1 MKYLK
6 SFNESHYQYL
16 TDVNNNCKDILLELS
31 DKEIKY
37 EIYGYE
43 GVQMGSRHKSGSYIG
58 DMIKIEIGD
67 EYKNVK
73 LKEFELELDHLLS
86 YLIGEGFK
94 LNGDSYCT
102 NDSWDYHE
110 CCPSCG
116 SNNVSSPDDL
126 KSMIGWSC
134 NKCKQEG
141 NQEDFQTTDHPLT
154 MNDLKWYIKNNYY
167 VQFISLTFVKAR

>member
-16 TDVNNNCKDILLELS
+16 TDVSNNCKDILLELS

-43 GVQMGSRHKSGSYIG
+43 GVQMGSRHSKDSYVA
-58 DMIKIEIGD
+58 DMIRIEIGD
-67 EYKNVK
+67 ERISVK

-102 NDSWDYHE
+102 NDTWDYHE
-110 CCPSCG
+110 CCPECGSTNVEETWDYWSCG
-116 SNNVSSPDDL
+116 
-126 KSMIGWSC
+126 
-134 NKCKQEG
+134 KCGHEG
-141 NQEDFQTTDHPLT
+141 QLEDFQTTDHPLT
-154 MNDLKWYIKNNYY
+154 MSDLKWYIKNNYY
-167 VQFISLTFVKAR
+167 IQFMSLTFVKAR